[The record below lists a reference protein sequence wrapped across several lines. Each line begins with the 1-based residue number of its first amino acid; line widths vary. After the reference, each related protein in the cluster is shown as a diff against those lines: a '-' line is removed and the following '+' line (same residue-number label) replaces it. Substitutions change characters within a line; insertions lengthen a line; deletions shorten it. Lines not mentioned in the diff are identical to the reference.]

1 MNNVMEKIR
10 KTSEIINPSF
20 DAPVSA
26 IMEIEQNSN
35 SKAESACNGFM
46 LGYYQGLKAAKA
58 EI

>member
-1 MNNVMEKIR
+1 MEKIR